1 MSAIFNLFAKL
12 GLDTKPYEDALNES
26 TSKLGGLKKG
36 IGTVAKVGAV
46 AFGATATAVGALTK
60 SSVEAYANFE
70 QLSGGIKKLY
80 GDASDQMMKYAEN
93 AYKTSGMSANKYME
107 TATSFSA
114 SLINSLGG
122 DVQKASEQTDLAMRA
137 MSDNVNTFGVD
148 MESVSNAFKG
158 FARQNYTM
166 LDNLSLGYAGTKEG
180 MEQLIKDANEYG
192 EATGQASDLTI
203 ESYSDI
209 ITAIDLVQQK
219 QGIAGTTA
227 KEAATT
233 IEGALTMTKSAWEN
247 LLTGLSNPE
256 ADFGALVD
264 NLVTSIVGEGEGEG
278 LLNQIIPAIERALQG
293 IGQLVEKS
301 APIISSAF
309 PKLMGQVLPSLVSS
323 ASALLTG
330 LVSALPDLIQ
340 VLVEQGP
347 MIIETLVGGL
357 QQALPVLL
365 EAVPMI
371 IETLVNGL
379 TEMLP
384 ELIPVAVDMLSQ
396 LVLGIAEN
404 IPMIV
409 ESGISLIMALIDGLI
424 NAIPTLV
431 ANLPAIL
438 VAIVKGIAQGA
449 GMLLQAGVDLI
460 GKLIEGIG
468 SMADELGR
476 KVWEFAKKIPEK
488 ITEAISNIW
497 EIGSDIVQGIWSGI
511 SGGIDWIKQK
521 ISGWVGNVMDFL
533 KGLFGIASPSK
544 WARDVIGYNIAKG
557 MALGITD
564 GEGMV
569 QDAFDDMMPDYDLG
583 EYSTPISGSG
593 MATNGVNIVNYITV
607 DGAENPEDFTDRF
620 VRRLRMDMRTV

>member
-1 MSAIFNLFAKL
+1 MNLFDLVATL
-12 GLDTKPYEDALNES
+12 SLDTSEYEEGVKKS
-26 TSKLGGLKKG
+26 SKVMGGLGKAVSG
-36 IGTVAKVGAV
+36 FAKVGAV
-46 AFGATATAVGALTK
+46 ALGATTTAVSALTK
-60 SSVEAYANFE
+60 SSIDAYANFE
-70 QLSGGIKKLY
+70 QLSGGIQKLY
-80 GDASDQMMKYAEN
+80 GDASDQMMEYAKN
-93 AYKTSGMSANKYME
+93 AYKTSGMSANTYMQNA
-107 TATSFSA
+107 TAFSA

-137 MSDNVNTFGVD
+137 ISDNVNTFGMD
-148 MESVSNAFKG
+148 MESVTNAYKG

-192 EATGQASDLTI
+192 KATGQASDLTI
-203 ESYSDI
+203 ESFSDI

-219 QGIAGTTA
+219 QSIAGTTA
-227 KEAATT
+227 KEASTT
-233 IEGALTMTKSAWEN
+233 IEGALNMTKSAWEN
-247 LLTGLSNPE
+247 LLTGLADPE

-309 PKLMGQVLPSLVSS
+309 PKLIGQVLPALVSS

-340 VLVEQGP
+340 VLADQAP

-379 TEMLP
+379 TELLP
-384 ELIPVAVDMLSQ
+384 ELIPVAVEMLSQ

-404 IPMIV
+404 LPLLI
-409 ESGISLIMALIDGLI
+409 ESGIALIKALIQGLI
-424 NAIPTLV
+424 EAIPVLIQ
-431 ANLPAIL
+431 NLPQIL
-438 VAIVKGIAQGA
+438 MAIVNGLLQGA
-449 GMLLQAGVDLI
+449 GMLLEVGIDLI
-460 GKLIEGIG
+460 LDFLAGIIKAG
-468 SMADELGR
+468 ATLFV
-476 KVWEFAKKIPEK
+476 KVYQFAQNIPEK
-488 ITEAISNIW
+488 IKEGISNIW
-497 EIGSDIVQGIWSGI
+497 QVGKNIVSGIWNGI
-511 SGGIDWIKQK
+511 SGGIDWLKQK
-521 ISGWVGNVMDFL
+521 ISGWVDDVMGFL

-544 WARDVIGYNIAKG
+544 WARDVIGLNIAKG
-557 MALGITD
+557 MALGIAD
-564 GEGMV
+564 GEGLV
-569 QDAFDDMMPDYDLG
+569 QSAFDDIVPDYDMG
-583 EYSTPISGSG
+583 EYAMPFEGAEG
-593 MATNGVNIVNYITV
+593 EMAGRWSIVNYITV
-607 DGAENPEDFTDRF
+607 DGAEAPEEYASRF
-620 VRRLRMDMRTV
+620 VHELKMELRTV

>member
-1 MSAIFNLFAKL
+1 MNLFDLVATL
-12 GLDTKPYEDALNES
+12 SLDTSEYEEGVKKS
-26 TSKLGGLKKG
+26 SKVMGGLGKAVG
-36 IGTVAKVGAV
+36 GFAKVGAV
-46 AFGATATAVGALTK
+46 ALGATTTAVSALTK
-60 SSVEAYANFE
+60 SSIDAYANFE
-70 QLSGGIKKLY
+70 QLSGGIQKLY
-80 GDASDQMMKYAEN
+80 GDASDQMMEYAKN
-93 AYKTSGMSANKYME
+93 AYKTSGMSANTYMQNA
-107 TATSFSA
+107 TAFSA

-122 DVQKASEQTDLAMRA
+122 DVKKASEQTDLAMRA
-137 MSDNVNTFGVD
+137 ISDNVNTFGMD
-148 MESVSNAFKG
+148 MESVTNAYKG

-192 EATGQASDLTI
+192 KATGQASDLTI
-203 ESYSDI
+203 ESFSDI

-219 QGIAGTTA
+219 QSIAGTTA
-227 KEAATT
+227 KEASTT

-247 LLTGLSNPE
+247 LLTGLADPE

-278 LLNQIIPAIERALQG
+278 LLNQIIPAIERALSG

-309 PKLMGQVLPSLVSS
+309 PKLIGQVLPSLVSS

-340 VLVEQGP
+340 VLAEQGP

-379 TEMLP
+379 VEMLP
-384 ELIPVAVDMLSQ
+384 ELIPVAVEMLSQ

-404 IPMIV
+404 IPMLI
-409 ESGISLIMALIDGLI
+409 ESGISLIKALIQGLI
-424 NAIPTLV
+424 QAIPVLIQ
-431 ANLPAIL
+431 NLPQIL
-438 VAIVKGIAQGA
+438 MAIVNGLLQGA
-449 GMLLQAGVDLI
+449 GMLLEVGIDLI
-460 GKLIEGIG
+460 LDFLAGIIKAG
-468 SMADELGR
+468 ATLFV
-476 KVWEFAKKIPEK
+476 KVYQFAQNIPEK
-488 ITEAISNIW
+488 IKEGISNIW
-497 EIGSDIVQGIWSGI
+497 EIGKNIVSGIWNGI
-511 SGGIDWIKQK
+511 SGGIGWIKQK
-521 ISGWVGNVMDFL
+521 ISGWVDDVMGFL

-544 WARDVIGYNIAKG
+544 WARDVIGLNIAKG

-564 GEGMV
+564 GEGLV
-569 QDAFDDMMPDYDLG
+569 QDAFDDIMPDYDLDGYSAPIG
-583 EYSTPISGSG
+583 EGAMT
-593 MATNGVNIVNYITV
+593 ARGVNIVNYITV
-607 DGAENPEDFTDRF
+607 DGADDPEDFANRF
-620 VRRLRMDMRTV
+620 VRQLRMDMRTV